1 VDPAFHPPDLDRL
14 IADFTKRVPGV
25 VRALVVSSD
34 GIPLAASDRMPPEHL
49 EQLSVITSGLIGLA
63 GAAVG
68 VFDGGA
74 FTQALVAMERGTL
87 VIMAIDA
94 GSSLAVFTTG
104 AADLDQV
111 AYDMTMLARQ
121 AGSVFSPPV
130 R

>member
-1 VDPAFHPPDLDRL
+1 VHPQDLDRL
-14 IADFTKRVPGV
+14 IADFTERVPEV

-34 GIPLAASDRMPPEHL
+34 GIPLAASDRMPPDQL

-63 GAAVG
+63 GAADQ
-68 VFDGGA
+68 VFDGSG
-74 FTQALVAMERGTL
+74 FIQALVAMEGGTL
-87 VIMAIDA
+87 VIMAIDDGA
-94 GSSLAVFTTG
+94 SLAVFTTA

-111 AYDMTMLARQ
+111 AYDMTMLAER